1 MADSGVGI
9 GCIHYAVEIPK
20 GEPGNA
26 LLDLIGGY
34 FETDWSV
41 NPHWNASFKL
51 PKHAITRGIRDF
63 ARAHHAMQHALSR
76 RVRQ

>member
-34 FETDWSV
+34 FKTDWLV
-41 NPHWNASFKL
+41 NSH
-51 PKHAITRGIRDF
+51 
-63 ARAHHAMQHALSR
+63 
-76 RVRQ
+76 